1 MKKLLYILFGIFM
14 FALLFHSP
22 PEETY
27 HTETYIVQEGD
38 TAWSIMSRYN
48 TANKDIRKLIH
59 YIEEDNY
66 IKAGY
71 LQIGQELKIRIYET
85 KD

>member
-1 MKKLLYILFGIFM
+1 MKKILFYII
-14 FALLFHSP
+14 LVILFSWLIHSP

-27 HTETYIVQEGD
+27 HKETYIVQEGD

-59 YIEEDNY
+59 YLEEDND

-71 LQIGQELKIRIYET
+71 LQIGQELKIRIYE
-85 KD
+85 KE